1 MKKSRIATDIKKSM
15 LAEDALK
22 ATYPK
27 VVKGARSYVK
37 GKISSA
43 VDFDH
48 SKISR
53 TNVLAAGDK
62 LVTNLQL
69 F

>member
-1 MKKSRIATDIKKSM
+1 M

-53 TNVLAAGDK
+53 TNVLAALDK